1 MYSGGVLGK
10 LDTWTSIVGTLI
22 MVFIAYKFYTAKAE
36 NTCQKTQHSA
46 IKAIAVGAS
55 LTFCAPQRIL
65 LYLGVFAGFGVHY
78 TSVSL
83 HTQWPLILGA
93 FLGSM
98 IWWVIFVL
106 LTSLF
111 RDAMTPER
119 LQKLNKFGA
128 ILLVIVAVVTIV
140 PVIQAWV

>member
-1 MYSGGVLGK
+1 
-10 LDTWTSIVGTLI
+10 
-22 MVFIAYKFYTAKAE
+22 
-36 NTCQKTQHSA
+36 
-46 IKAIAVGAS
+46 
-55 LTFCAPQRIL
+55 
-65 LYLGVFAGFGVHY
+65 
-78 TSVSL
+78 
-83 HTQWPLILGA
+83 
-93 FLGSM
+93 M